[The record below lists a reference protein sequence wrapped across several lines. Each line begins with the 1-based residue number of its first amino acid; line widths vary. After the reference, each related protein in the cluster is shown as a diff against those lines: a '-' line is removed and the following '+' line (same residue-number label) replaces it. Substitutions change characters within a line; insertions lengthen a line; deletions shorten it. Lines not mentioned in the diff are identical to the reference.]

1 MSENI
6 VTNISSKLVLAH
18 FPPKLHSKLKGVVMY
33 VQAFECKAF
42 STVYWTDEKVSVYYV
57 ASVKLQGPSQRW
69 EYL

>member
-1 MSENI
+1 
-6 VTNISSKLVLAH
+6 
-18 FPPKLHSKLKGVVMY
+18 MY

-57 ASVKLQGPSQRW
+57 ALVKLQGPSQRW